1 MQTSTDLESV
11 FSRSWKLLTENWIII
26 VPGLIL
32 ALIGAFVSYSVGPA
46 VVVDSAEGVAVY
58 NPGGMIGHAFN
69 PLIGMLISILSIA
82 FVTGMAGAA
91 WRSGKATLDD
101 GLAAFR
107 HDGLQLLL
115 GIILLFVLGFVAI
128 ILSIPTIGL
137 AALAFMIFF
146 LYTFAGIVVGD
157 ESAVTAMGESFR
169 IATRNFVTTLLVVI
183 LIFVIAICGG
193 FLAGLISFVP
203 LIGTLVSLVIQQI
216 VVAFATLV
224 IVGEYLK
231 LRGSAVDQPAAP
243 PPPVV

>member
-32 ALIGAFVSYSVGPA
+32 ALIGAFVSYSAGPA
-46 VVVDSAEGVAVY
+46 VVIDNSSGAAVY
-58 NPGGMIGHAFN
+58 NPGGMVGHAFN

-91 WRSGKATLDD
+91 WRTGKATLDD

-107 HDGLQLLL
+107 RDGLQLLL

-128 ILSIPTIGL
+128 ILSIPTLGL
-137 AALAFMIFF
+137 AAVAFMIFF
-146 LYTFAGIVVGD
+146 LYTFAGIVVGN
-157 ESAVTAMGESFR
+157 ETAITAMSESFR

-193 FLAGLISFVP
+193 FLAGLISFLP
-203 LIGTLVSLVIQQI
+203 LVGTLVSLVIQQV
-216 VVAFATLV
+216 VVAFAALV

-231 LRGSAVDQPAAP
+231 LRATAVDQPAARP
-243 PPPVV
+243 PSAV